1 MKLTDQVLKIAD
13 RITEKLTRRQVG
25 IDQMQF
31 SFMPRCGTTKA
42 GFILR

>member
-13 RITEKLTRRQVG
+13 RITEKLIRRQVD

-31 SFMPRCGTTKA
+31 SFMSGCGTTKA